1 MTSSEHIRYA
11 VAGLGWFAQTAVL
24 PAFAHAERNSRLVA
38 LFSGDAE
45 KRRELGRRY
54 GVATTHDYDRFEQ
67 VLADGGIDAV
77 YIVLPNHL
85 HREFTEKAAA
95 AGVHV
100 LCEKPMAVTEKGCRA
115 MMQAAERHD
124 VRLMIA
130 YRLHFEE
137 ANLKAV
143 EIARSGRL
151 GEPRVFAATFGNRVT
166 NRDDIRLNPIALGGG
181 TLYDIGIYCINAA
194 RMIFRDEPIEATALA
209 ANGSGRFSDC
219 DEATGAVLRFPGG
232 RIATLV
238 ASFGAGDVDSYRVL
252 GTEGTLRV
260 EPAFEFFTEMKHFLS
275 TGEGTEVTRFEPRDQ
290 VAPEILYFSDCIR
303 EGRTPEPS
311 GLEGLADVRVIR
323 ALYRSAEQ
331 RRSVELEPFE
341 KTHRPGLDQE
351 EHQPP
356 VDEPELVA
364 TEAPSD

>member
-1 MTSSEHIRYA
+1 MTSSERIRYA

-24 PAFAHAERNSRLVA
+24 PAFAHAERNSELVA
-38 LFSGDAE
+38 LFSGDPK
-45 KRRELGRRY
+45 KRHELGQRY
-54 GVATTHDYDRFEQ
+54 GIDQTHGYDRFEQ

-77 YIVLPNHL
+77 YVTLPNHL

-115 MMQAAERHD
+115 MIEAAERHD

-143 EIARSGRL
+143 EIVESGRL
-151 GEPRVFAATFGNRVT
+151 GEPRVFTASFGNRVT
-166 NRDDIRLNPIALGGG
+166 NPDDIRLNPIGWGGG

-194 RMIFRDEPIEATALA
+194 RMIFRDEPTEVTALST
-209 ANGSGRFSDC
+209 NGSGRFADC
-219 DEATGAVLRFPGG
+219 DEATGGVLRFPGG
-232 RIATLV
+232 RVATFV
-238 ASFGAGDVDSYRVL
+238 SSFGAGDVDSYSVL

-260 EPAFEFFTEMKHFLS
+260 EPAFEFHTEMAHYLS
-275 TGEGTEVTRFEPRDQ
+275 TGSGTEVTRFEPRDQ

-303 EGRTPEPS
+303 DGRTPEPS
-311 GLEGLADVRVIR
+311 GREGLADVRIIR
-323 ALYRSAEQ
+323 ALYRSADQ
-331 RRSVELEPFE
+331 GRSVELEPYE
-341 KTHRPGLDQE
+341 KSDRPDLDQE
-351 EHQPP
+351 EHLPP
-356 VDEPELVA
+356 VGEQELVA